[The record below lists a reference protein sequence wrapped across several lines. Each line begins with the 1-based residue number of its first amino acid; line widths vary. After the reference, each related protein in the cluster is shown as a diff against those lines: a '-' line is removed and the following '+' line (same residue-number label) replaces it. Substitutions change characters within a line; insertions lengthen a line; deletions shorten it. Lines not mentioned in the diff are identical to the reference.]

1 MRAEV
6 EDLVGK
12 VLVEVILDRQNATI
26 KFVDNTGGEYLMYH
40 EQNCCEG
47 VWIDDIC
54 GDLQDLVGTP
64 ILAAEEVSN
73 EMFVKDWRRQEKE
86 KLKEADSKDEFYW
99 LSDSYTWTF
108 YKFATING
116 YVDIRWYGESNG
128 YYSESVDFVKKDDR
142 HDWF

>member
-1 MRAEV
+1 MIAKV

-12 VLVEVILDRQNATI
+12 VLTEVILDRREATI
-26 KFVDNTGGEYLMYH
+26 KFVDSEGGEYLMYH
-40 EQNCCEG
+40 EQDCCEG

-64 ILAAEEVSN
+64 ILVAEEVSN
-73 EMFVKDWRRQEKE
+73 EMFEEDWKRQEKE
-86 KLKEADSKDEFYW
+86 RMEKARSEDEFYW
-99 LSDSYTWTF
+99 LSESYTWTF
-108 YKFATING
+108 YKFATAKG